1 MMMMLFP
8 VLRAQLQAGCR
19 HSTKQKARTILTQYR
34 HEINHTSI
42 AVAISR
48 VIGGPLRP
56 TSFPTLEAVL
66 LVLPT
71 ALLPQPA
78 ATLLVAAADPPLV
91 VLAVVLLRAA
101 NLTDRLLDAAA
112 PPLDQAAVA
121 FLLDGPVALADR
133 LLAATATAA
142 TAATAAAV
150 GLGFGFGCGAYEH
163 AVVLTAAAEQEQRC
177 AENEEETM
185 EDPHPLLLFKKISI
199 SPARER
205 NEMKRKVTAN
215 RGWC

>member
-1 MMMMLFP
+1 MMMMMLFP

-19 HSTKQKARTILTQYR
+19 HLTKQKVRTILTQYR

-78 ATLLVAAADPPLV
+78 ATLPVAAADPPLV

-112 PPLDQAAVA
+112 PPLDQPAVA

-133 LLAATATAA
+133 LLAATATAT
-142 TAATAAAV
+142 TAATI
-150 GLGFGFGCGAYEH
+150 GWGNGCGCGAYEH

-177 AENEEETM
+177 DENQEETM
-185 EDPHPLLLFKKISI
+185 KDPHPLLLFENQYLTCQRKK
-199 SPARER
+199 RDE
-205 NEMKRKVTAN
+205 
-215 RGWC
+215 G